1 MYTVVF
7 GAEVVMDDEASL
19 LSREHQRE
27 MLRVLESSPR
37 TCKPLQGLLR
47 GHYRWRCSDVRVVFR
62 VDEPSAT
69 VTVIAIGKRRDA
81 EVYATAQR
89 RVT

>member
-7 GAEVVMDDEASL
+7 GADVVINNEASL
-19 LSREHQRE
+19 LTRDHQRE

-69 VTVIAIGKRRDA
+69 VTVIVIGKRRDGA
-81 EVYATAQR
+81 VYNTANR
-89 RVT
+89 RAS